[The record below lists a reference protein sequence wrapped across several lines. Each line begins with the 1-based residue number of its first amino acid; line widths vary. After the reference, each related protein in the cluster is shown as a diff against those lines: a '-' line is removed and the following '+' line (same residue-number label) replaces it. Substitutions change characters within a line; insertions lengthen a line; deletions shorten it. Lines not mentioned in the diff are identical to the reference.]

1 MEIVCSRTV
10 IDGSKGNGLCNF
22 SEGIEERGRLEN
34 AKETNRRMRDGN
46 LDVTTRAKY
55 LGCEVATVES
65 WDREDQLIK
74 A

>member
-1 MEIVCSRTV
+1 M
-10 IDGSKGNGLCNF
+10 CNF
-22 SEGIEERGRLEN
+22 SEGIEERGIIKGRLEN

-55 LGCEVATVES
+55 LGCDVATVES

-74 A
+74 AQLLQS